1 MSEDFKNLEKA
12 DDIKLLKFPDSV
24 RQRIGMYLG
33 GTDAESINNLL
44 REIIDNSI
52 DECQKTADKIFIDRD
67 FNGFNIVADNGR
79 GISIEYNKDSPGIIS
94 ADLSISTLHSGSKFT
109 DNKDFTVGQNGVG
122 SASVC
127 ACSEDYILLSKITPL
142 NYDKS
147 LKEVYDLWESCGPRS
162 KKDLF
167 YIVWYKKGIKY
178 FEGAAKKSVIEKKL
192 FGHLG
197 TWREIPSGMSTL
209 VLFNPDPEL
218 FTETTKMSIP
228 INNLQYFL
236 LIQEKFFKK
245 HVSILADGVEM
256 NNSGFSGYKYEFIK
270 QIIPEDTSMNGMI
283 NIFVS
288 FEVDPELGAKETC
301 GSVNSLKVDHGVHI
315 SYLED
320 CFTKALKEQYN
331 IKHRYLVN
339 GLRMCVVALAS
350 EVTFASQTKEKLKS
364 FTKVKPSDFAP
375 LVKEFQKVFRR
386 DSEYWETHVG
396 KLNYLAESMKSLSAV
411 EKAQKIID
419 GASGS
424 SMYRSK
430 AEMIPGFSDATASH
444 DDRWDCELVLCEG
457 QSAAGSL
464 KSGRRSTQFHAI
476 LPLRGKVKNVSEVD
490 ANTMMENKE
499 FYTIFRLIGLGID
512 ENNVTHGCKTVG
524 EAMEK
529 IKKHARYG
537 KIILNFDE
545 DSDGSQIRSGMLYA
559 IAKFARFMLDAGMI
573 YYSIGPLFKQNNKFY
588 FPTDI
593 KPGEYFPS
601 GDFDPKKPFLR
612 YKGLGS
618 LSKMDVYDAYFNPAT
633 RRLVRVTTEN
643 LEYAMSLVE
652 DINQRKDLL
661 YNAGILSNPYGF
673 TDL

>member
-52 DECQKTADKIFIDRD
+52 DECQRTADKIFIDRD

-79 GISIEYNKDSPGIIS
+79 GISIEYNKDAPGIIS
-94 ADLSISTLHSGSKFT
+94 ADLSISALHSGSKFT
-109 DNKDFTVGQNGVG
+109 DNKSSTVGTNGVG
-122 SASVC
+122 SSAVN
-127 ACSEDYILLSKITPL
+127 AVSEDYILLSKITPL

-147 LKEVYDLWESCGPRS
+147 LREVYDLWESCGPRS

-178 FEGAAKKSVIEKKL
+178 FEGAAKKSVIEKQL

-197 TWREIPSGMSTL
+197 TWKEIPSGMSTI
-209 VLFNPDPEL
+209 VMFNPDPEL
-218 FTETTKMSIP
+218 FTETTKMDIP
-228 INNLQYFL
+228 IQNLRYFL
-236 LIQEKFFKK
+236 LIQEKFYKK
-245 HVSILADGVEM
+245 KVSIMVEGTEM
-256 NNSGFSGYKYEFIK
+256 TSSGFSGYRNEIIK
-270 QIIPEDTSMNGMI
+270 QIIPEDTSMNEVI
-283 NIFVS
+283 NLFIS
-288 FEVDPELGAKETC
+288 FEADPELGTKETC

-315 SYLED
+315 SYVED
-320 CFTKALKEQYN
+320 CFSKALKEAYG
-331 IKHRYLVN
+331 IKHRYLTN
-339 GLRMCVVALAS
+339 GLKLCVVALAA
-350 EVTFASQTKEKLKS
+350 EVTFASQTKEKLKN
-364 FTKVKPSDFAP
+364 FTKVKSSDFNP
-375 LVKEFQKVFRR
+375 LVKEFQKMFRK
-386 DSEYWETHVG
+386 DPEYWETHVG

-430 AEMIPGFSDATASH
+430 AEMIPGFSDATAGH
-444 DDRWDCELVLCEG
+444 GDRWDCELVLCEG

-573 YYSIGPLFKQNNKFY
+573 YYSMGPLFKQNNKFY

-633 RRLVRVTTEN
+633 RKLVQVTTEN

-652 DINQRKDLL
+652 DINQRKNLL
-661 YNAGILSNPYGF
+661 YSAGILSNPYGF
-673 TDL
+673 SDL